1 MKIIFFIFLIFFI
14 LVFVE
19 ILELNIFGLQNNTKK
34 NITKRSEIED
44 FEDNQRDSDTNID
57 IKDESKSD
65 NLIEMNAQRTSLNN
79 ENDNES

>member
-44 FEDNQRDSDTNID
+44 FEDNQRDSDANID

-79 ENDNES
+79 EKDNES